1 MKYDEMFESW
11 RVERL
16 LSAKIQAEKSA
27 KLARLERLEVAIKQ
41 LADAKG
47 RHNTAIAYAKLMEEF
62 QNAE

>member
-1 MKYDEMFESW
+1 MTDDEIMTMAFQIKAE
-11 RVERL
+11 
-16 LSAKIQAEKSA
+16 AEKSA
-27 KLARLERLEVAIKQ
+27 KKTRLKRLEAAIKQ